1 MLKTLSNLLIKATTQ
16 TFGIITLISLV
27 HLFIVEYLGISPW
40 LLSNVWGC
48 ACIFVFMDSI
58 VIAND
63 LKVMEIKNKE
73 LEIRYNIIDIA
84 YKTEK
89 QEFRERE
96 KAFLHKE
103 NILLSKL
110 SNQST
115 DIKSDMSSVC
125 SRLSNMSND
134 INFLKSQSLNNSPEF
149 CSANIV
155 SSVPPLTVS
164 PDLNSNMLSKIKDSS
179 NNCYSRFNRSMPN
192 LALDVELL
200 SKYQNQKRHGL
211 TASFS
216 EVIKPSMFKE

>member
-1 MLKTLSNLLIKATTQ
+1 MLRTLSKLLIKATTQ

-73 LEIRYNIIDIA
+73 LETRFLLMETFYSKEMLDFRV
-84 YKTEK
+84 KEK
-89 QEFRERE
+89 SYIKKESR
-96 KAFLHKE
+96 FLS
-103 NILLSKL
+103 NL

-149 CSANIV
+149 APKAILV
-155 SSVPPLTVS
+155 LYHHLKKLFV
-164 PDLNSNMLSKIKDSS
+164 
-179 NNCYSRFNRSMPN
+179 
-192 LALDVELL
+192 
-200 SKYQNQKRHGL
+200 
-211 TASFS
+211 
-216 EVIKPSMFKE
+216 